1 MTGNVNIYHREEI
14 IRGMDDQDRRNSG
27 TLTAF
32 VHTCRGNGGQPHSQL
47 EKGFSEL
54 PHKRDLATPGEMRQ
68 HQQWQVREL
77 YQISRLVHKARLQTH
92 ALMIKIVETQEL

>member
-1 MTGNVNIYHREEI
+1 
-14 IRGMDDQDRRNSG
+14 MDDQDRRNSR

-32 VHTCRGNGGQPHSQL
+32 VHTRRGNGGQPHPQL

-54 PHKRDLATPGEMRQ
+54 PRERDLATPGEMRQ

-77 YQISRLVHKARLQTH
+77 YQISRLVHKERLQTL
-92 ALMIKIVETQEL
+92 ALLITIIETQEL

>member
-1 MTGNVNIYHREEI
+1 
-14 IRGMDDQDRRNSG
+14 MDDQDRRNSG

-54 PHKRDLATPGEMRQ
+54 PHERDLATPGEMRQ

-77 YQISRLVHKARLQTH
+77 YQISQLVHKAGLQTH